1 MRGSAEQSRAYQRL
15 VDRETPRP
23 PVWRNVALAFV
34 VGGSL
39 CALAQIPMDYFLRIG
54 MRPERAG
61 AAAAVAMVV
70 LGAVLTGLGLYDEI
84 VRVAGMGGSLPISGF
99 ANAVVAPAMEYR
111 REGWVLGV
119 GARIFSIAGPVIVY
133 GMLAAVAA
141 GTAYWALGLPLPRGG

>member
-1 MRGSAEQSRAYQRL
+1 VRGSAEQSRAYQRL

-84 VRVAGMGGSLPISGF
+84 
-99 ANAVVAPAMEYR
+99 ANAVVAPALEYR
-111 REGWVLGV
+111 WVGWVLGV